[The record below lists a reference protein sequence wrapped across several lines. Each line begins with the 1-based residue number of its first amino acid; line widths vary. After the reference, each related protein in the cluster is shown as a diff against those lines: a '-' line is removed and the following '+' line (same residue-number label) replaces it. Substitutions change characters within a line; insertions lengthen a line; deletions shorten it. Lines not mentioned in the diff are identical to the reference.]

1 MVIKLEINY
10 KSYHSGN
17 KEGGGGWGGGGWGK
31 LLYQRVNNLIVV
43 RKEYLAS

>member
-17 KEGGGGWGGGGWGK
+17 KEGGRGGGGCGGVGK
-31 LLYQRVNNLIVV
+31 ATIP
-43 RKEYLAS
+43 ES

>member
-17 KEGGGGWGGGGWGK
+17 KEGGGGGEVGWGK
-31 LLYQRVNNLIVV
+31 LLYPRVNNLIVV

>member
-17 KEGGGGWGGGGWGK
+17 KEGEGGGVGK
-31 LLYQRVNNLIVV
+31 ATIP
-43 RKEYLAS
+43 ES